1 MSGLIRGFLRGFVL
15 AVCLAGCAT
24 TTTQANLK
32 VDVEVL
38 DALTRYEV
46 AYLLQAG
53 DQVEVFV
60 YRQPDISRKAIVR
73 SDGFISLPLLGDV
86 KAAGLPPRELA
97 AKLTDLYSVRLKNPE
112 VTVIVENPPE
122 PSVYVVGEV
131 GVPKALSLR
140 LAKTVAQALAQSGVV
155 NHGAELSSVSIVRL
169 NDKGFLEAIDVRTEN
184 TYYNQ
189 PEVYMALQN
198 MALHANDL
206 VIVPESY
213 RGQIVRALTDVNSIL
228 APYFEYR
235 VLQAL
240 PY

>member
-1 MSGLIRGFLRGFVL
+1 MFGLIRCILRALAL
-15 AVCLAGCAT
+15 AVLLAGCAA

-46 AYLLQAG
+46 AYVLEAG

-60 YRQPDISRKAIVR
+60 YRQPDLSRKAIVR

-86 KAAGLPPRELA
+86 KAARLAPRELA
-97 AKLTDLYSVRLKNPE
+97 ANITDLYSVRLKNPE

-122 PSVYVVGEV
+122 PAVYVVGEV
-131 GVPKALSLR
+131 GVPKVVTLR
-140 LAKTVAQALAQSGVV
+140 QAKTVAQALAQSGIV
-155 NHGAELSSVSIVRL
+155 NHGAELFSVSIVRL
-169 NDKGFLEAIDVRTEN
+169 NDKGFLEAIDVKTEN
-184 TYYNQ
+184 HSQ
-189 PEVYMALQN
+189 PEVYMSLQN

-213 RGQIVRALTDVNSIL
+213 RGQVVRALTDVNTLI
-228 APYFEYR
+228 APYFQYR

-240 PY
+240 P